1 MHNIF
6 CIDKSAL
13 LIFSQQQIDLSSIEW
28 FDIDEIADSLDLED
42 EELYEVNQI
51 STILETFAI
60 RQSTISSK

>member
-60 RQSTISSK
+60 RQSTISCK

>member
-13 LIFSQQQIDLSSIEW
+13 LIFSYQQIDLSFIEW

-60 RQSTISSK
+60 RQSTISCK